1 MLKPGPEGIVYV
13 IRENNFDGAP
23 TNNYKLGII
32 RDSERG
38 RTVDQR
44 CDEHR
49 TGNPNPLE
57 VVHTTQTAMVDQV
70 ETLAHGVHA
79 QYRVNGE
86 WFHFSPPHLEG
97 VIEFVENAAQSA
109 LRALAKVTRAND
121 LANELSDGS
130 IVAPS
135 ADTLELHHR
144 LRLTKAMITVCK
156 SAQAHLTGQLL
167 VAQEKEQPK
176 DNWVTTTPKAGRVK
190 FDEKT
195 FANTHPRIH
204 ARYFSSCD
212 RVSKSFK
219 IATTSMD
226 EIEARKHWTELW
238 RHLDHALSLRASGT
252 SGDDLHA
259 AYLATLAHETAL
271 RWEYELGE
279 AELRCECGLHDQIV
293 GVCSWTRK
301 TDLRTSFDLT
311 RFKAEQEDMF
321 AKFLKPGEP
330 TTEHRVRRTS
340 KPFLIPTSH
349 TSAINNFSSRHRN
362 SR

>member
-1 MLKPGPEGIVYV
+1 MLKPGPEGTVYL
-13 IRENNFDGAP
+13 IGENKFDGAP
-23 TNNYKLGII
+23 TNHYKLGII

-57 VVHTTQTAMVDQV
+57 VVHTTRTAMVDQV

-97 VIEFVENAAQSA
+97 VIEFVESAAQSA

-135 ADTLELHHR
+135 ADTHELHQD
-144 LRLTKAMITVCK
+144 LRLTKAMITACK
-156 SAQAHLTGQLL
+156 SAQAHLTEQLL
-167 VAQEKEQPK
+167 LAQEKEQPK
-176 DNWVTTTPKAGRVK
+176 DNWVTTTPKAGRVT

-195 FANTHPRIH
+195 FATTHPRIH
-204 ARYFSSCD
+204 ARYVSSCG

-226 EIEARKHWTELW
+226 EIEARKHWTELSS
-238 RHLDHALSLRASGT
+238 HLDHVLSLRASKS
-252 SGDDLHA
+252 SGDGLHA

-271 RWEYELGE
+271 RWQYELGE
-279 AELRCECGLHDQIV
+279 AELRCKCGLHDEIV

-301 TDLRTSFDLT
+301 TNLRTSFDLT
-311 RFKAEQEDMF
+311 RFRAEREDLF
-321 AKFLKPGEP
+321 AKFVKFGEP

-340 KPFLIPTSH
+340 KPFLIPADHSPVT
-349 TSAINNFSSRHRN
+349 NYFSSRQRN